1 VAARGTCPARG
12 ERDIRYRFDKF
23 ILPHWKD
30 RPFGGLRR
38 SEVIALLDQVEDDHG
53 SRLADLVLSDIRKMM
68 NWYAARNDDYTSP
81 IVRGMRRGKSVS
93 RERTLDEDEIRAV
106 WKAADQ
112 MGTYGAILKT
122 LLLTTQRRAKVATM
136 KWDDLDGDE
145 WTIATQER
153 EKGNAG
159 TLRLPQMA
167 LDIINA
173 QPRLAYNPFVF
184 GAATGKGHLNSW
196 TQRKGE
202 IDAKLPKGDARLD
215 ASRPASHRAIT
226 DGRLRRAS

>member
-1 VAARGTCPARG
+1 
-12 ERDIRYRFDKF
+12 
-23 ILPHWKD
+23 
-30 RPFGGLRR
+30 
-38 SEVIALLDQVEDDHG
+38 
-53 SRLADLVLSDIRKMM
+53 
-68 NWYAARNDDYTSP
+68 
-81 IVRGMRRGKSVS
+81 MRRGKSVS
-93 RERTLDEDEIRAV
+93 RERTLDQDEIRAV

-173 QPRLAYNPFVF
+173 QPRLAYNPFLF

-202 IDAKLPKGDARLD
+202 IDAKLPRGMPDWTLHDLRRTARSLMAD
-215 ASRPASHRAIT
+215 CDVVLTSPNASSVMSSPASRVPTTGASTRIKKRMRCKYWPT
-226 DGRLRRAS
+226 GLR